1 MAFRP
6 IPWPC
11 SQEPLY
17 GIYSW
22 ITHAAPSAPPED
34 INATAISSTSIQLAW
49 APPPLDETNGIIREY
64 RINITEL
71 ETGDNQRL
79 TTSTTSLVVQ
89 NLHPYYTYEVLVR
102 AHTVDTG
109 PFSSPVS
116 VVTPQDSEFCVYE
129 CICMY
134 VCHMCVC

>member
-1 MAFRP
+1 M
-6 IPWPC
+6 
-11 SQEPLY
+11 
-17 GIYSW
+17 
-22 ITHAAPSAPPED
+22 
-34 INATAISSTSIQLAW
+34 SIQLSW

-71 ETGDNQRL
+71 ETGDNQQL

-89 NLHPYYTYEVLVR
+89 NLHPYYTYEVLVS

-116 VVTPQDSEFCVYE
+116 VVTPQDSKFCVHVCVSIVCVCMY
-129 CICMY
+129 ICM
-134 VCHMCVC
+134 CTCVC